1 MEVYYNKMNFN
12 DSVKQ
17 AIDIVKL
24 KGKVIEK
31 VSKDK
36 NATLIGIL
44 IIAIGGILSGIGSTL
59 YGASNLEILTVILT
73 LMFIPI
79 YTILIY
85 FIIVGIMHI
94 LARLF
99 GGKAKY
105 IEYFRAESHTAIL
118 SWLGILAIIPLLGGI
133 INLFISIWGVV
144 VSVVVLENVHK
155 LTRGKAIIVVLIPVI
170 VLILLLVI
178 GSAAYFGAV
187 NPEALLQ

>member
-1 MEVYYNKMNFN
+1 MNFN
-12 DSVKQ
+12 DSIKQ

-79 YTILIY
+79 YAILVY

-118 SWLGILAIIPLLGGI
+118 S
-133 INLFISIWGVV
+133 
-144 VSVVVLENVHK
+144 
-155 LTRGKAIIVVLIPVI
+155 
-170 VLILLLVI
+170 
-178 GSAAYFGAV
+178 
-187 NPEALLQ
+187 